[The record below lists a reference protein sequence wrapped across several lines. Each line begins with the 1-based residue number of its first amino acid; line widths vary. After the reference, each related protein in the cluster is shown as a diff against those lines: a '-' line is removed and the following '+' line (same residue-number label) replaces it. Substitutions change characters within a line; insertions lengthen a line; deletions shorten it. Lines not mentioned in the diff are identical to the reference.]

1 MIPPETLANLAR
13 LLGVEAGDLQ
23 AEPLPGGISNRS
35 WLLTCR
41 RDRWAVRLASA
52 CGVEQ
57 VLAPDSEARVLAT
70 VAEAGLTPEMRACD
84 PDSGVL
90 ITRYLERTVM
100 WTAQQARD
108 DANID
113 RIATTLRRLHNLRAP
128 ADLRVFRPTE
138 LARVYSG
145 AALRAPGVPGGLRA
159 ERLRWSQECERLAQ
173 AYEAAFAPTALC
185 HNDLV
190 AANIVDDGRLW
201 LLDFEYAV
209 RADPVLDLAGF
220 AGLNGLARTQRRRLL
235 QAYYGLESAP
245 IANGQFD
252 GVIRL
257 VQLIAFFWSLA
268 RADGR
273 SADDQEPFADAMAAV
288 LR

>member
-1 MIPPETLANLAR
+1 MIPPGTLANLAR
-13 LLGVEAGDLQ
+13 LLGVEAVDLQ

-41 RDRWAVRLASA
+41 GDRWAVRLVSA

-57 VLAPDSEARVLAT
+57 VLAPDSEARVLAAA
-70 VAEAGLTPEMRACD
+70 AEAELTPEMRAFD

-90 ITRYLERTVM
+90 ITRYLQRAVT
-100 WTAQQARD
+100 WTDQQARD
-108 DANID
+108 DVNID
-113 RIATTLRRLHNLRAP
+113 RIAATLRRLHNLRAP

-138 LARVYSG
+138 FARVYSR
-145 AALRAPGVPGGLRA
+145 AALRVPGVPGGLRA

-190 AANIVDDGRLW
+190 AANILDDGRLW
-201 LLDFEYAV
+201 LLDFEYSA
-209 RADPVLDLAGF
+209 RADPVVDLAGF
-220 AGLNGLARTQRRRLL
+220 AGLNGLNRAQRRRLL
-235 QAYYGLESAP
+235 HAYYGLESAP
-245 IANGQFD
+245 ITDEQFD
-252 GVIRL
+252 RVIRL
-257 VQLIAFFWSLA
+257 VQLIAFFWALALA
-268 RADGR
+268 RKMP
-273 SADDQEPFADAMAAV
+273 ADDQGPFADAMAAV